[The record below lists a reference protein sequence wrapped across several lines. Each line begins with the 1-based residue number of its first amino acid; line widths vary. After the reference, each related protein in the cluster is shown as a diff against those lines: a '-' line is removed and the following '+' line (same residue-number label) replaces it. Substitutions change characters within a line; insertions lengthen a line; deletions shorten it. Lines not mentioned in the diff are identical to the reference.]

1 MVTGMSGRGRARAW
15 LAMTAVCITAALG
28 LQSPGDASTGTRALP
43 TGAGHIYHWGNPDW
57 QDEFETPC
65 GFMPGGCAPGEATK
79 SPPLSKDWNVNAPNL
94 VEDKWGQ
101 IVMRGQADGS
111 AVTARLT
118 GHPHRYGRW
127 EVRLFT
133 HQIKTFSAYRYLVE
147 LVPANT
153 AAYHCGAQNITVANY
168 VQGAK
173 RTTMSIRTLPNR
185 QFTFSKRPNLGP
197 WDWNT
202 YAVEITKSHISWFV
216 DDHVVMTERRPA
228 ALSGV
233 AYTLRLQLVGN
244 GHKDST
250 PPKMQLD
257 WTRHFSL
264 ARPNSESIRAPQ
276 AHVSTYRGSC

>member
-1 MVTGMSGRGRARAW
+1 MFGRGRARAS
-15 LAMTAVCITAALG
+15 LAVTAVCVTAALA
-28 LQSPGDASTGTRALP
+28 LQSPVGAASAPRATP
-43 TGAGHIYHWGNPDW
+43 TGAGHAYHWGNPDW

-79 SPPLSKDWNVNAPNL
+79 SPPLSKDWDVNARNL

-101 IVMRGQADGS
+101 IVMRGQSDGGTVS
-111 AVTARLT
+111 ATLT

-133 HQIKTFSAYRYLVE
+133 HQIQTFSPYRYRVE
-147 LVPANT
+147 LIPANA
-153 AAYHCGAQNITVANY
+153 AAYHCGAQNITVADY

-173 RTTMSIRTLPNR
+173 RTHMSIRTLPNR
-185 QFTFSKRPNLGP
+185 QFSYSKRPNLGS

-202 YAVEITKSHISWFV
+202 YAVEITKTHISWFV

-233 AYTLRLQLVGN
+233 AYTLRLQLMGN

-250 PPKMQLD
+250 PAKMQLD
-257 WTRHFSL
+257 WTRHFSM
-264 ARPNSESIRAPQ
+264 ARPNTSSIKAHQ
-276 AHVSTYRGSC
+276 AHVGTYRGSC